1 MSAPVDASGL
11 DRLLGQTLQALNQA
25 RGAGGAEGEEAEPVM
40 GVGEGADGLIRA
52 VAVAGGQLSE
62 LYLDPRVLR
71 FTSVQLAEE
80 LVVAING
87 ALANLQ
93 EQLRESATVP
103 DLDALAEQLKDVQE
117 QSSRQ
122 MGTFLQAL
130 TDAQARIAA
139 SAR

>member
-25 RGAGGAEGEEAEPVM
+25 RGAGAGEGEEPEPIT
-40 GVGEGADGLIRA
+40 GVGEGAEGLIRA
-52 VAVAGGQLSE
+52 VATTGGQLAE

-71 FTSVQLAEE
+71 FTTVQLAEE
-80 LVVAING
+80 LLAAVNG
-87 ALANLQ
+87 ALTNLQ
-93 EQLRESATVP
+93 DQLREKSQVM

-122 MGTFLQAL
+122 MATFLDAL
-130 TDAQARIAA
+130 TQAQARIA
-139 SAR
+139 SQAR